1 VSPDDQNPL
10 GEVGKC
16 IALVPQLLAKMDRIE
31 KLLESFEK
39 PRPARKFLTLK
50 QTAEEL
56 NLCVKS
62 IRRLIDRGLLKTSKG
77 TRAVR
82 IPIEEIEA
90 YKRRTV

>member
-1 VSPDDQNPL
+1 MSGDQNPL
-10 GEVGKC
+10 GDLGKC
-16 IALVPQLLAKMDRIE
+16 IELVPRLLAKMERIE
-31 KLLESFEK
+31 KLLETFEK
-39 PRPARKFLTLK
+39 PRPAHKFLTLK
-50 QTAEEL
+50 QAAEEL

-62 IRRLIDRGLLKTSKG
+62 VRRLVDRDLLKTSKG

>member
-1 VSPDDQNPL
+1 L
-10 GEVGKC
+10 GDLGRC
-16 IALVPQLLAKMDRIE
+16 IALFPQLYTKLERIE
-31 KLLESFEK
+31 KFVETLEK
-39 PRPARKFLTLK
+39 PRPNHKFLTLK

-62 IRRLIDRGLLKTSKG
+62 VRRLIDRGLLKTSKG

-82 IPIEEIEA
+82 IPVEEIEA

>member
-1 VSPDDQNPL
+1 MSGDQNPL
-10 GEVGKC
+10 GDLGKC
-16 IALVPQLLAKMDRIE
+16 IELVPQLLAKMDRIE

-39 PRPARKFLTLK
+39 PRPDRKFLTLK

-62 IRRLIDRGLLKTSKG
+62 VRRLIDRGLLKTSKG

-82 IPIEEIEA
+82 VPVEEIEA